1 MDSSASPSAASPP
14 PPLSLSLSAC
24 RTSYQRRAFPAHSV
38 VPHSSESI
46 LAIRRCRLGGD
57 ADAAGDGGDGG
68 IVRAGGGRPAAGKP
82 LRPSGYPSLR
92 DRPADAPVA
101 QLSYGEE
108 LNNTINQETNDE

>member
-14 PPLSLSLSAC
+14 PPPSLSLSVC
-24 RTSYQRRAFPAHSV
+24 RTSYQRPAFPAHSV

-46 LAIRRCRLGGD
+46 LAIRRRRLGGD

-82 LRPSGYPSLR
+82 LRPSGYPSR
-92 DRPADAPVA
+92 RPADAPVA
-101 QLSYGEE
+101 QLFYGEQ
-108 LNNTINQETNDE
+108 LINAVNQETNDE